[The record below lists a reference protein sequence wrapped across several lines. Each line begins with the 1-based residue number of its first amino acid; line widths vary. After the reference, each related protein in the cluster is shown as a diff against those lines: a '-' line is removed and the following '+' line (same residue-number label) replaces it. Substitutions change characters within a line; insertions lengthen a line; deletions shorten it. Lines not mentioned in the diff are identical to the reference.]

1 MRLQA
6 DNDEKERQITFMKID
21 LFENQTPNGQL
32 KLDNE
37 AKSK

>member
-1 MRLQA
+1 
-6 DNDEKERQITFMKID
+6 MKID

-37 AKSK
+37 AKTKQIDILKD